1 VFGGGQLVPE
11 YTREARMRSNT
22 GGFKVV
28 INWDALAYEFPRRN
42 ARTLAQHYKS
52 PSPSSLEARP
62 GSTLQ
67 TLLLDLVSRLERP
80 QAHLRKLTR
89 EVEVGSH

>member
-1 VFGGGQLVPE
+1 MVPAYYYTKQAGRGLV
-11 YTREARMRSNT
+11 
-22 GGFKVV
+22 
-28 INWDALAYEFPRRN
+28 IDWDTLAYEFPRRN
-42 ARTLAQHYKS
+42 AGSLARHYNG
-52 PSPSSLEARP
+52 PSPSHLEARP

-67 TLLLDLVSRLERP
+67 TLLLDLVSQLERP